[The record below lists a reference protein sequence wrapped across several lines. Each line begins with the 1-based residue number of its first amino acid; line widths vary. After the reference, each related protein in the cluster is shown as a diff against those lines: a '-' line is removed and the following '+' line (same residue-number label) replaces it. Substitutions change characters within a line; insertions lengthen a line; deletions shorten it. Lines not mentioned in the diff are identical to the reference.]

1 METIKKAGVVIVAV
15 LVSTF
20 FLSGI
25 VSEAIFQRDNPMQV
39 AQSEQNEQD
48 WQMVSCDSLAYYK
61 HKADSLSKWRVKFL
75 KVFTKKKVKKYSR
88 DTLDYALIEGE
99 N

>member
-15 LVSTF
+15 LLSTL

-25 VSEAIFQRDNPMQV
+25 VGEAIFERQNPTQV
-39 AQSEQNEQD
+39 AQSAQIPQETA
-48 WQMVSCDSLAYYK
+48 VLGCDSLEYYK
-61 HKADSLSKWRVKFL
+61 HKADSLAKWRVKFL

-88 DTLDYALIEGE
+88 DTLDYAPIEGE